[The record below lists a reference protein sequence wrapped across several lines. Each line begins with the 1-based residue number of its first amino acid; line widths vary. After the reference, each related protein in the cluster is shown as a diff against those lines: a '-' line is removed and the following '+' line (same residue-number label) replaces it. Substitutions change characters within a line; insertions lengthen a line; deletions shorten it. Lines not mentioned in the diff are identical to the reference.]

1 MLLNDMVCIYAK
13 SSYTDKL
20 DGLMDGQMNRQT
32 THGYVVVMNYV
43 KEIHFQRWA
52 IWKMISMIYQ
62 HYK

>member
-20 DGLMDGQMNRQT
+20 DELMDGQMNRQT

-43 KEIHFQRWA
+43 KEIHFQ
-52 IWKMISMIYQ
+52 
-62 HYK
+62 